1 MVAGARSLALAT
13 GLGETAPTLEALIAK
28 VALGDERAF
37 AALYDQLAG
46 RILGMVTRVLRSR
59 VQAEEVTQEVLLEI
73 WRKAAQF
80 SAQRGTV
87 VSWVLTIAHRRAVDR
102 VRSEQSSSDRE
113 LRAERLDERRP
124 FDEVAEST
132 MATVD
137 RELVRAAMA
146 GLTGLQRECVVLAYY
161 EGLTYREVAEAL
173 DTPLGTIK
181 TRIRD
186 GLIRLRDCLGER

>member
-1 MVAGARSLALAT
+1 MVAGARSLALAQH
-13 GLGETAPTLEALIAK
+13 TAEFGPTPEELIAK

-37 AALYDQLAG
+37 AELYDLMAG

-73 WRKAAQF
+73 WRKAARF

-87 VSWVLTIAHRRAVDR
+87 ASWVLTIAHRRAVDR
-102 VRSEQSSSDRE
+102 VRSEQSAADRE
-113 LRAERLDERRP
+113 IRADRLDERRP
-124 FDEVAEST
+124 FDEVAEAT
-132 MATVD
+132 LATVD
-137 RELVRAAMA
+137 RELVRSALA

-161 EGLTYREVAEAL
+161 EGLTYREVAEVL